1 MENSDLRLNNAWR
14 NLFKLVKQWRE
25 DEATLFVQLSEAE
38 HLRTV
43 KHWRMAATSSSRLT
57 SPAISIVSFANGELE
72 LRIVREEW

>member
-1 MENSDLRLNNAWR
+1 MAESSDLRLNNAWR

-43 KHWRMAATSSSRLT
+43 KHWADGCDI
-57 SPAISIVSFANGELE
+57 PV
-72 LRIVREEW
+72 